1 MTQIID
7 LNPEMTSEERIEA
20 IARVSMKDKEHL
32 KRWLQATNRDW
43 LVFNTID
50 LVDALRWPEGVDV
63 LMQVIACYRDHRMAQ
78 ETGRFETQVDPVTR
92 QEVDVPVFKG
102 EALEIEEWDRLIR
115 WAIGKALE
123 LDPRWT
129 LDQKPM

>member
-1 MTQIID
+1 MVID
-7 LNPEMTSEERIEA
+7 LNPDMTPEERIEA
-20 IARVSMKDKEHL
+20 VARVSMKDKDHL

-43 LVFNTID
+43 LVFNAID

-78 ETGRFETQVDPVTR
+78 ETGRTEVVMDPGSGHYA
-92 QEVDVPVFKG
+92 EVPVFKG
-102 EALEIEEWDRLIR
+102 EALEIEEVDRAIR
-115 WAIGKALE
+115 WLISKALE